1 MELLKSAAV
10 GQPRIL
16 KDPPPEALLGSFA
29 GDSLSIELRAWTNQ
43 TENWSE
49 IKSELALAVRAVL
62 AEHNIAVK

>member
-1 MELLKSAAV
+1 
-10 GQPRIL
+10 
-16 KDPPPEALLGSFA
+16 LLGSFA